1 MPLNFNASVYTPM
14 YECNNK
20 QYIRFLVSD
29 SIKQRVDYFHTRK
42 ILTTAHVDN
51 PLEGNVLTVK
61 VPYRY
66 RRVMCKYEGSPVQSL
81 KKGDDVEVDM
91 DFMGC
96 WYVGEYSGYSWKL
109 SYIKLIRASTV

>member
-14 YECNNK
+14 YECNKK
-20 QYIRFLVSD
+20 QYIRFFVPD
-29 SIKQRVDYFHTRK
+29 SIKQRVDYFHARK

-66 RRVMCKYEGSPVQSL
+66 RRVMCKYEGAPVQSL

-109 SYIKLIRASTV
+109 SYIKLVHANTV